1 MKSIRRQTKLTP
13 DNRAHSSYLPDGT
26 LIAREFR
33 SVRTRTTVR
42 VNSKGDT
49 IVRTIREPVSDR
61 TLYRGDWEISGSVWR
76 LNTPEGIARVVNN
89 GATSDAGRTFTHLWY
104 VRDRLGS
111 VRTVVDDEGTIRQCT
126 MYYPSGLPVQLFGTE
141 RVSDR
146 AHIGNRWSNFAG
158 LGWHDNIAR
167 WHDAILD
174 RFTTPDPKSAD
185 YPSFSPYTHCAANPL
200 RFTDPTGMWTV
211 KVSASPDRGTHPY
224 ALYMVYDKNGNKL
237 FQTVVRVKG
246 QGRNRTVENSD
257 TPQGDYKILEWRKT
271 GPGTNYPTLS
281 FGKNPLLAL
290 EYKSGEGYPKRVGMH
305 THGGRDQQPDLW
317 STNGCIRMA
326 DADIAKLKEITDAL
340 TLVDPTDKPET
351 LTVKDDLGT
360 PVSYKDVDEHRMF
373 YMYLNEVVITPSNA
387 VTRLLECVSNIVNS
401 IISTITS
408 GQNGTQ

>member
-1 MKSIRRQTKLTP
+1 MINKQMNISIKPYKSILD
-13 DNRAHSSYLPDGT
+13 DN
-26 LIAREFR
+26 
-33 SVRTRTTVR
+33 
-42 VNSKGDT
+42 
-49 IVRTIREPVSDR
+49 
-61 TLYRGDWEISGSVWR
+61 
-76 LNTPEGIARVVNN
+76 
-89 GATSDAGRTFTHLWY
+89 
-104 VRDRLGS
+104 
-111 VRTVVDDEGTIRQCT
+111 GTIRQCT
-126 MYYPSGLPVQLFGTE
+126 MFYPSGLPVQLFGTE
-141 RVSDR
+141 RVTDR

-158 LGWHDNIAR
+158 LGWHDNTAR

-174 RFTTPDPKSAD
+174 
-185 YPSFSPYTHCAANPL
+185 

>member
-1 MKSIRRQTKLTP
+1 MKYHCGTTQPEP
-13 DNRAHSSYLPDGT
+13 DNRVLSSYLPDGT
-26 LIAREFR
+26 LIACQFY
-33 SVRTRTTVR
+33 SVRTRTVVR

-49 IVRTIREPVSDR
+49 IVRTIREPVIDR
-61 TLYRGDWEISGSVWR
+61 TLYRGSWEINGSVWR
-76 LNTPEGIARVVNN
+76 LNTPEGIATVVKN
-89 GATSDAGRTFTHLWY
+89 ASTTDAGRTFTHLWY

-111 VRTVVDDEGTIRQCT
+111 VRTVLDDEGAIRQCT
-126 MYYPSGLPVQLFGTE
+126 MFYPSGLPVQLFGTE

-146 AHIGNRWSNFAG
+146 AHIGNRWSGFAG
-158 LGWHDNIAR
+158 LGWHDNTAR

-281 FGKNPLLAL
+281 FDKNPLLAL